1 MCFQM
6 EAFYVPV
13 KKENWNLAAPN
24 RIKLL
29 PGSERMIIKMK
40 HQDLISKMTLEEK
53 ASLCSGKD
61 FWHLKG
67 IERLNI
73 PEIMVCDGPHGLRK
87 QSGSQDNLGI
97 NGSEPATCF
106 PTAATTA
113 CSWDTELLH
122 EMGGAIAQE
131 ALAEGVSV
139 VLGPGVNM
147 KRSPLCGR
155 NFEYFSEDPMLAGEL
170 GAAFINGVQEKGV
183 GTSLKHYACNNQE
196 TRRMKVDTIV
206 DERALREIYLAPFE
220 ISVKKAQPWTVMSA
234 YNQINGSFCSENE
247 WLLDS
252 VLRRDWGF
260 QGLVVTDWGANNER
274 VPGLIAGQELEMPA
288 SGGLNDQ
295 KIVDAVRAGEIDEAL
310 LDERAD
316 RILDLICRAEET
328 RAYPHT
334 CDHKVNHRLARKIA
348 GESMVL
354 LKNEAELLPLKAG
367 QTVAVI
373 GEMARS
379 PRYQG
384 AGSSLINPAQ
394 LDSAFDC
401 LLDAG
406 VSVLYAPGYNKA
418 TDQPDDGLIRDACR
432 TAKKADVVLLFLGL
446 TESYEAE
453 GYDRLHLRL
462 PASHNA
468 LAEAVSEANENVAVV
483 LSGGAPVEMPWLG
496 KVKALL
502 NGYLGG
508 QAGGGAIAD
517 LVTGKVNPSGKLAE
531 TCPLSLSDNPTARY
545 FPGAPVTTEY
555 RESIFIGYRYYDKV
569 QQDVQF
575 PFGFGL
581 SYTQFAYSGLR
592 LSKKAIK
599 QGEELKV
606 SFKIKNTGKVDGAEI
621 AQVYVA
627 APESAIFKAPKEL
640 RGFAKVFLKAGEQ
653 KTVTVTLTERAFAY
667 YNVNLHDWHVESGAY
682 QILVGASSRD
692 IRLEGAVDVE
702 SANPEAIVPDYRQTA
717 PAYYEGAIQDIPADQ
732 FEVLIGRPLPPAYRK
747 TGEPLDL
754 NCTLEDAKDTPWGAR
769 LNKIVHAV
777 TLKIANG
784 NEETAQMLASLA
796 LQFPIRGFVGMSA
809 SMFTEDMAHGLLMIL
824 NGQNAPMGWKK
835 IILGFIQALTHL
847 KSFLNSI

>member
-1 MCFQM
+1 
-6 EAFYVPV
+6 
-13 KKENWNLAAPN
+13 
-24 RIKLL
+24 
-29 PGSERMIIKMK
+29 MK

-67 IERLNI
+67 LEKFNI

-87 QSGSQDNLGI
+87 QTGSQDNLGI

-113 CSWDTELLH
+113 CSWNPELLH

-139 VLGPGVNM
+139 VLGPGVNI

-155 NFEYFSEDPMLAGEL
+155 NFEYFSEDPLLAGEL
-170 GAAFINGVQEKGV
+170 GAAFINGAQEQGA
-183 GTSLKHYACNNQE
+183 GASLKHFACNNQE
-196 TRRMKVDTIV
+196 TRRMKVDSVV

-220 ISVKKAQPWTVMSA
+220 TSVKKAQPWTVMGA
-234 YNQINGSFCSENE
+234 YNKINGSFCCENE
-247 WLLDS
+247 WLLDD
-252 VLRRDWGF
+252 VLRKDWGF
-260 QGLVVTDWGANNER
+260 KGLVVTDWGANNER
-274 VPGLIAGQELEMPA
+274 VPGLIAGQDLEMPS

-295 KIVDAVRAGEIDEAL
+295 KIVDAVRAGEIEEAL
-310 LDERAD
+310 LDERVD
-316 RILDLICRAEET
+316 QILELICRAEAVK
-328 RAYPHT
+328 AYPHT
-334 CDHKVNHRLARKIA
+334 CDHQANHRLARKIA

-354 LKNEAELLPLKAG
+354 LKNEGDLLPLKAG

-384 AGSSLINPAQ
+384 AGSSLINPTQ

-418 TDQPDDGLIRDACR
+418 TDQPDEGLIRDACK
-432 TAKKADVVLLFLGL
+432 TAKKADVVLLFIGL

-453 GYDRLHLRL
+453 GYDRLHMCL
-462 PASHNA
+462 PKSHNA
-468 LAEAVSEANENVAVV
+468 LAEAVSEANEKVAVI

-496 KVKALL
+496 NVKAVL

-531 TCPLSLSDNPTARY
+531 TYPLSLPDYPSAKY
-545 FPGAPVTTEY
+545 FPGSPVTTEY
-555 RESIFIGYRYYDKV
+555 RESIFVGYRYYDKAGKEV
-569 QQDVQF
+569 RF
-575 PFGFGL
+575 PFGYGL
-581 SYTQFAYSGLR
+581 SYTQFSYSGLR
-592 LSKKAIK
+592 LSKKAVK
-599 QGEELKV
+599 QGEELTV

-640 RGFAKVFLKAGEQ
+640 KGFAKVFLKAGEQ
-653 KTVTVTLTERAFAY
+653 KTVTVALTERAFAY
-667 YNVNLHDWHVESGAY
+667 YNVNLHDWHVESGSY

-692 IRLEGAVDVE
+692 IRLEGTVEVTSAAPDVV
-702 SANPEAIVPDYRQTA
+702 APDYRQTA
-717 PAYYEGAIQDIPADQ
+717 PAYYSGDIQEIPDDQ
-732 FEVLIGRPLPPAYRK
+732 FEVLIGRSLPAAQRK
-747 TGEPLDL
+747 KGEPLDL
-754 NCTLEDAKDTPWGAR
+754 NCTLEDAKETPWGAR
-769 LNKIVHAV
+769 LNKIVNTV
-777 TLKIANG
+777 TLKLANG
-784 NEETAQMLASLA
+784 NEETALMLSSLA
-796 LQFPIRGFVGMSA
+796 LQMPIRGFVGMSA

-824 NGQNAPMGWKK
+824 NGQNAGTGWKK
-835 IILGFIQALTHL
+835 IIVGFIHALMNL

>member
-1 MCFQM
+1 
-6 EAFYVPV
+6 
-13 KKENWNLAAPN
+13 
-24 RIKLL
+24 
-29 PGSERMIIKMK
+29 MK
-40 HQDLISKMTLEEK
+40 HQDLISKMTLEQK

-67 IERLNI
+67 LESLNI
-73 PEIMVCDGPHGLRK
+73 PEIMVCDGPHGLRR
-87 QSGSQDNLGI
+87 QCGSQDNLGI
-97 NGSEPATCF
+97 NGSEPATCY

-113 CSWDTELLH
+113 CSWDLDLMH

-131 ALAEGVSV
+131 ALAEEVSV

-155 NFEYFSEDPMLAGEL
+155 NFEYFSEDPLLAGEL
-170 GAAFINGVQEKGV
+170 GAAFINAVQEKGV

-220 ISVKKAQPWTVMSA
+220 TAVKKAQPWTVMSA
-234 YNQINGSFCSENE
+234 YNKINGTFCSENE
-247 WLLDS
+247 WLLGS
-252 VLRRDWGF
+252 VLRKDWGF
-260 QGLVVTDWGANNER
+260 KGLVVTDWSANNER
-274 VPGLIAGQELEMPA
+274 VAGLIAGQNLEMPA

-295 KIVDAVRAGEIDEAL
+295 KIVDAVRAGEVEEAL
-310 LDERAD
+310 LDERVD
-316 RILDLICRAEET
+316 QILDLICRAEAV

-334 CDHKVNHRLARKIA
+334 CDYAANHRLARKIA

-354 LKNEAELLPLKAG
+354 LKNEGELLPLKTG

-373 GEMARS
+373 GEMARA

-384 AGSSLINPAQ
+384 AGSSLINPTQ

-418 TDQPDDGLIRDACR
+418 TDQPDDGLIRDACK
-432 TAKKADVVLLFLGL
+432 TARKADVVLLFVGL
-446 TESYEAE
+446 TDSYEAE
-453 GYDRLHLRL
+453 GYDRLHMRM

-468 LAEAVSEANENVAVV
+468 LAQAISEVNENVAVV
-483 LSGGAPVEMPWLG
+483 LSGGAPVELPWLG
-496 KVKALL
+496 QVKALL

-517 LVTGKVNPSGKLAE
+517 IVTGKVNPSGKLAE
-531 TCPLSLSDNPTARY
+531 TYPHQLADNPTAKY

-555 RESIFIGYRYYDKV
+555 REGIFIGYRYYDKV
-569 QQDVQF
+569 QKDVLF

-581 SYTQFAYSGLR
+581 SYTQFSYSGLR

-599 QGEELKV
+599 QGEELKA
-606 SFKIKNTGKVDGAEI
+606 SFKIRNAGKTDGAEI

-627 APESAIFKAPKEL
+627 APESSIFKAPKEL

-682 QILVGASSRD
+682 KILVGASSRD
-692 IRLEGAVDVE
+692 IRLEGTVDVE
-702 SANPEAIVPDYRQTA
+702 SAKPEAVIPDYRQTA
-717 PAYYEGAIQDIPADQ
+717 PAYYEGAIQEIPADQ
-732 FEVLIGRPLPPAYRK
+732 FEVLIGRPLPPAHRK
-747 TGEPLDL
+747 KGELLDL
-754 NCTLEDAKDTPWGAR
+754 NCNLEDAKDTPWGAR
-769 LNKIVHAV
+769 LNKLVNTV

-784 NEETAQMLASLA
+784 NEETALMLSSVA
-796 LQFPIRGFVGMSA
+796 LQMPIRGFVGMSA
-809 SMFTEDMAHGLLMIL
+809 GMAFTEDMAHGMLMIL
-824 NGQNAPMGWKK
+824 NGKNAPVGWKK
-835 IILGFIQALTHL
+835 IIVGLVGVLMNL
-847 KSFLNSI
+847 KSFLNAI

>member
-1 MCFQM
+1 MNI
-6 EAFYVPV
+6 A
-13 KKENWNLAAPN
+13 
-24 RIKLL
+24 
-29 PGSERMIIKMK
+29 MK

-67 IERLNI
+67 LEKFNI

-155 NFEYFSEDPMLAGEL
+155 NFEYFSEDPLLAGEL

-196 TRRMKVDTIV
+196 TRRMKVDTIA

-220 ISVKKAQPWTVMSA
+220 ICVKKAQPWTVMSA

-247 WLLDS
+247 WLLDD
-252 VLRRDWGF
+252 VLRKDWGF
-260 QGLVVTDWGANNER
+260 KGLVVTDWGANNER

-288 SGGLNDQ
+288 SGGVNDQ
-295 KIVDAVRAGEIDEAL
+295 KIADAVRAGEIDEAL
-310 LDERAD
+310 LDERVD
-316 RILDLICRAEET
+316 RILDLIFRAEQT
-328 RAYPHT
+328 KAYPHT
-334 CDHKVNHRLARKIA
+334 CDHQANHRLARKIA
-348 GESMVL
+348 GDSMVL
-354 LKNEAELLPLKAG
+354 LKNEGELLPLKSG

-384 AGSSLINPAQ
+384 AGSSLINPTQ

-406 VSVLYAPGYNKA
+406 VSVLYSAGYNKA
-418 TDQPDDGLIRDACR
+418 TDQPDEGLIRDACR

-453 GYDRLHLRL
+453 GYDRLHMRL

-517 LVTGKVNPSGKLAE
+517 LVTGKANPSGKLAE
-531 TCPLSLSDNPTARY
+531 TYPLCLSDNPTARY

-555 RESIFIGYRYYDKV
+555 RESIFIGYRYYDQV
-569 QQDVQF
+569 QGDVRF

-581 SYTQFAYSGLR
+581 SYTQFSYSGLR

-599 QGEELKV
+599 QGGALEV
-606 SFKIKNTGKVDGAEI
+606 SFKIKNTGKTDGAEI

-627 APESAIFKAPKEL
+627 APESTIFKPTKEL
-640 RGFAKVFLKAGEQ
+640 RGFTKVFLKAGEQ

-667 YNVNLHDWHVESGAY
+667 YNVNIHDWHVESGVY

-692 IRLEGAVDVE
+692 LRLEGAVEVE
-702 SANPEAIVPDYRQTA
+702 GTAPEAAVPDYRQTA
-717 PAYYEGAIQDIPADQ
+717 PAYYEGAIQEIPDDQ

-747 TGEPLDL
+747 PGEPLDL
-754 NCTLEDAKDTPWGAR
+754 NCTLEDAIDTPWGAR

>member
-1 MCFQM
+1 
-6 EAFYVPV
+6 
-13 KKENWNLAAPN
+13 
-24 RIKLL
+24 
-29 PGSERMIIKMK
+29 MK

-67 IERLNI
+67 LENFNI

-87 QSGSQDNLGI
+87 QAGSQDNLGI

-113 CSWDTELLH
+113 CSWNPELLH

-139 VLGPGVNM
+139 VLGPGVNI

-155 NFEYFSEDPMLAGEL
+155 NFEYFSEDPLLAGEM

-196 TRRMKVDTIV
+196 TRRMKVDSVV

-220 ISVKKAQPWTVMSA
+220 IAVKKAQPWTVMSA

-247 WLLDS
+247 WLLTD

-260 QGLVVTDWGANNER
+260 KGLVVTDWGANNER
-274 VPGLIAGQELEMPA
+274 VPGLVAGQDLEMPS

-295 KIVDAVRAGEIDEAL
+295 KIVDAVRAGEIDESL
-310 LDERAD
+310 LDERVD
-316 RILDLICRAEET
+316 QILDLICRAEQT
-328 RAYPHT
+328 KAYSYT
-334 CDHKVNHRLARKIA
+334 CDHQANHRLARKIA

-354 LKNEAELLPLKAG
+354 LRNEEDLLPLKAG

-384 AGSSLINPAQ
+384 AGSSLINPTQ

-401 LLDAG
+401 LLNAG
-406 VSVLYAPGYNKA
+406 VNVLYAPGYNKA
-418 TDQPDDGLIRDACR
+418 TDQPDEGLIQDACR
-432 TAKKADVVLLFLGL
+432 TAKKADVVLLFIGL

-453 GYDRLHLRL
+453 GYDRLHMRL
-462 PASHNA
+462 PANHNA
-468 LAEAVSEANENVAVV
+468 LAEAVCEANENVAVV
-483 LSGGAPVEMPWLG
+483 LSGGAPVEMPWLM

-517 LVTGKVNPSGKLAE
+517 IVTGKVNPSGKLAE
-531 TCPLSLSDNPTARY
+531 TYPMSLQDTPTAGY
-545 FPGAPVTTEY
+545 FPGSPVTTEY
-555 RESIFIGYRYYDKV
+555 RESIFVGYRYYDKV
-569 QQDVQF
+569 EKEVRF

-581 SYTQFAYSGLR
+581 SYTQFSYSSLR
-592 LSKKAIK
+592 LSKKSIR
-599 QGEELKV
+599 QGEELKI
-606 SFKIKNTGKVDGAEI
+606 SFRVKNTGKVDGAEI

-627 APESAIFKAPKEL
+627 APESNLFKAPKEL
-640 RGFAKVFLKAGEQ
+640 RGFAKVYLKAGEQ
-653 KTVTVTLTERAFAY
+653 QTVTITLTERAFAY
-667 YNVNLHDWHVESGAY
+667 YNVNVHDWHVESGAY
-682 QILVGASSRD
+682 KILVGASSRD
-692 IRLEGAVDVE
+692 IRLESAVDVT
-702 SANPEAIVPDYRQTA
+702 SAAPEVVIPDYRQTA
-717 PAYYEGAIQDIPADQ
+717 PAYYGGAIQKIPDEQ
-732 FEVLIGRPLPPAYRK
+732 FEVLIGRPLPPAQRK
-747 TGEPLDL
+747 KGEPLDL
-754 NCTLEDAKDTPWGAR
+754 NCNLEDAKDTPWGAR
-769 LNKIVHAV
+769 LNKIVNAV
-777 TLKIANG
+777 TLKLANG
-784 NEETAQMLASLA
+784 NAETAQMLSSLA
-796 LQFPIRGFVGMSA
+796 LQMPIRGFVGMSA
-809 SMFTEDMAHGLLMIL
+809 SMFTEDMAQGLLMIL
-824 NGQNAPMGWKK
+824 NGQNAPTGWKK
-835 IILGFIQALTHL
+835 IIGGFIRALTHL

>member
-1 MCFQM
+1 
-6 EAFYVPV
+6 
-13 KKENWNLAAPN
+13 
-24 RIKLL
+24 
-29 PGSERMIIKMK
+29 MK

-67 IERLNI
+67 LEKFNI

-87 QSGSQDNLGI
+87 QTGSQDNLGI

-113 CSWDTELLH
+113 CSWNPELLH

-139 VLGPGVNM
+139 VLGPGVNI

-155 NFEYFSEDPMLAGEL
+155 NFEYFSEDPLLAGEL
-170 GAAFINGVQEKGV
+170 GAAFINGAQEQGA
-183 GTSLKHYACNNQE
+183 GTSLKHFACNNQE
-196 TRRMKVDTIV
+196 TRRMKVDSVV

-220 ISVKKAQPWTVMSA
+220 TAVKKAQPWTVMGA
-234 YNQINGSFCSENE
+234 YNKINGSFCCENK
-247 WLLDS
+247 WLLAD
-252 VLRRDWGF
+252 VLRKDWGF

-274 VPGLIAGQELEMPA
+274 VPGLIAGQDLEMPS

-295 KIVDAVRAGEIDEAL
+295 KIVDAVRAGEIEEAL
-310 LDERAD
+310 LDERVD
-316 RILDLICRAEET
+316 QILELICRAEAVK
-328 RAYPHT
+328 AYPHT
-334 CDHKVNHRLARKIA
+334 CDHQANHQLARKIA

-354 LKNEAELLPLKAG
+354 LKNEEELLPLKAG

-384 AGSSLINPAQ
+384 AGSSLINPTQ

-418 TDQPDDGLIRDACR
+418 TDQPDEGLIRDACQ
-432 TAKKADVVLLFLGL
+432 TAKKADVVLLFIGL

-453 GYDRLHLRL
+453 GYDRLHMRL
-462 PASHNA
+462 PKSHNA
-468 LAEAVSEANENVAVV
+468 LAEAVSEANENVAVI
-483 LSGGAPVEMPWLG
+483 LSGGAPVEMPWLDQ
-496 KVKALL
+496 VKAVL

-517 LVTGKVNPSGKLAE
+517 LVTGKVTPSGKLAE
-531 TCPLSLSDNPTARY
+531 TYPLGLQDTPSAKY
-545 FPGAPVTTEY
+545 FPGSPVTTEY
-555 RESIFIGYRYYDKV
+555 RESIFVGYRYYDKV
-569 QQDVQF
+569 GKAVRF
-575 PFGFGL
+575 PFGYGL
-581 SYTQFAYSGLR
+581 SYTQFSYSGLR

-599 QGEELKV
+599 QGEELTV
-606 SFKIKNTGKVDGAEI
+606 SFKIKNSGKVDGAEI

-640 RGFAKVFLKAGEQ
+640 KGFAKVFLKAGEQ
-653 KTVTVTLTERAFAY
+653 KTVTIPLTERAFAY
-667 YNVNLHDWHVESGAY
+667 YNVNIHDWHVESGSY
-682 QILVGASSRD
+682 QILVGTSSRD
-692 IRLEGAVDVE
+692 IRLEGTVE
-702 SANPEAIVPDYRQTA
+702 VTSAAPDAAAPDYRQTA
-717 PAYYEGAIQDIPADQ
+717 PAYYSGQIQEIPDDQ
-732 FEVLIGRPLPPAYRK
+732 FEVLIGRPLPPAQRK
-747 TGEPLDL
+747 KGEPLDI
-754 NCTLEDAKDTPWGAR
+754 NCNLEDAKDTPWGAR
-769 LNKIVHAV
+769 LNKIVNAV
-777 TLKIANG
+777 TLKLANG
-784 NEETAQMLASLA
+784 NEETALMLSSLA
-796 LQFPIRGFVGMSA
+796 LQMPIRGFVGMSA

-824 NGQNAPMGWKK
+824 NGQNAGTGWKK
-835 IILGFIQALTHL
+835 IIIGFIHAMMNL